1 MNDFLTLKVNAP
13 SHSYPIVIAQNVI
26 TQNIS
31 ANINKNIIAGNEI
44 TPKKQPLL
52 ADFASYLTK
61 QVMIVSND
69 TVAPLYLDY
78 LEQSLKAIERLTLAR
93 CILPDGEYYKTQ
105 ESVNKIYDALMQAG
119 FGRDCTLIALG
130 GGVIGDIV
138 GFAAASFMRGVNFV
152 QIPTTLLAQVDSSVG
167 GKTGI
172 NHPLGKNMIGAF
184 WQPCCVFS
192 DMAVLKSLPEREFA
206 AGMAEVIK
214 YGCIMDKAFLSWLI
228 DHKDAIN
235 AKDSIILAKMVY
247 RCCQYKADIVAC
259 DEKEQGVRAYLNF
272 GHTFA
277 HAIETH
283 MGYGVWLHGEA
294 VAVGMV
300 QATRLSYL
308 HGFIDKQ
315 DCEFLLSLLQ
325 AFNLPTIPPKIDS
338 QDYLHV
344 MRRDKKV
351 QAGKMR
357 FVLLKALGQ
366 AMISD
371 EVSDNYLMQV
381 LTN

>member
-1 MNDFLTLKVNAP
+1 MNDFLTLKVNAA
-13 SHSYPIVIAQNVI
+13 SHSYPIMI
-26 TQNIS
+26 TQNI
-31 ANINKNIIAGNEI
+31 ITDNKIIS
-44 TPKKQPLL
+44 KKQSPLVQL
-52 ADFASYLTK
+52 VPYLTK

-69 TVAPLYLDY
+69 TIAPLYLDC
-78 LEQSLKAIERLTLAR
+78 LERSLKVIEGLTLAR
-93 CILPDGEYYKTQ
+93 CILPDGECYKTQ
-105 ESVNKIYDALMQAG
+105 DSVNKIYDALMQAN

-130 GGVIGDIV
+130 GGVVGDMV

-214 YGCIMDKAFLSWLI
+214 YGCIMDKAFLSWLM

-235 AKDSIILAKMVY
+235 AKDSAVLAKMVY

-300 QATRLSYL
+300 QAARLSYL
-308 HGFIDKQ
+308 HGLIDEQ
-315 DCEFLLSLLQ
+315 DCDFLWSLLQ
-325 AFNLPTIPPKIDS
+325 AFHLPTIPPKIDS
-338 QDYLHV
+338 QDYLRL
-344 MRRDKKV
+344 MGRDKKV
-351 QAGKMR
+351 QAGKIR

-366 AMISD
+366 AMITD
-371 EVSDNYLMQV
+371 EVSEDYLMQV
-381 LTN
+381 LAN